1 MHTHTETFISNQH
14 QYMIV
19 LKTFQ
24 YRIYPTR
31 SQITTMNQTLETC
44 RWVYNE
50 TLTYRK
56 NMWEEKHENISLFD
70 TTKLIPIWKND
81 HPELKQV
88 YAQVLQNCHVRVD
101 LAFKAFFRRVK
112 NGDTPGYP
120 RFKGYNRYDSFTY
133 PQTGFKIV
141 DDKLHLSK
149 IGDIKIKLHRAI
161 DGKIKTLTI
170 KRSATGKW
178 FASFVA
184 DIGNVIS
191 SRNDHSAIGID
202 VGISSFATLSNGD
215 KIDNPRIY
223 KAEEKNL
230 ARAQR
235 KFSAT
240 TKGSIER
247 RKRLKVVQRVH
258 ERIANKRKD
267 FIHKVSSY
275 LVDTYRY
282 IVFED
287 LTITNM
293 LKNHYLAKA
302 ISDVSW
308 GMLINITTSK
318 AVEAGSEVILVDP
331 KNTSQMCSRCGTIVK
346 KNLSV
351 RTHECPNCGLVMDRD
366 ENAAINILRLGLQ
379 SQGIAQK
386 APLL

>member
-1 MHTHTETFISNQH
+1 M
-14 QYMIV
+14 
-19 LKTFQ
+19 
-24 YRIYPTR
+24 
-31 SQITTMNQTLETC
+31 
-44 RWVYNE
+44 YNE
-50 TLTYRK
+50 TLAYRK
-56 NMWEEKHENISLFD
+56 DMWEGKHESVSLFD
-70 TTKLIPIWKND
+70 TNKLIPIWKND
-81 HPELKQV
+81 HPELRHV
-88 YAQVLQNCHVRVD
+88 YAQVLQNCQVRVD

-112 NGDTPGYP
+112 SGGTPGYP
-120 RFKGYNRYDSFTY
+120 RFKGKGRYDSFTY
-133 PQTGFKIV
+133 PQLGFKII
-141 DDKLHLSK
+141 DNKLHLSK
-149 IGDIKIKLHRAI
+149 IGDIKIKLHRMV
-161 DGKIKTLTI
+161 DGRIKTLTI
-170 KRSATGKW
+170 KRSANDKW

-184 DIGNVIS
+184 DIGDVIS
-191 SRNDHSAIGID
+191 SRNDHSVVGID

-247 RKRLKVVQRVH
+247 KKRLKVVHRVH

-267 FIHKVSSY
+267 FIHKVSRH

-293 LKNHYLAKA
+293 LKNHCLAKA

-318 AVEAGSEVILVDP
+318 AVDAGSEVILVDP

-351 RTHECPNCGLVMDRD
+351 RTHECPNCGLVIDRD

-386 APLL
+386 APLR